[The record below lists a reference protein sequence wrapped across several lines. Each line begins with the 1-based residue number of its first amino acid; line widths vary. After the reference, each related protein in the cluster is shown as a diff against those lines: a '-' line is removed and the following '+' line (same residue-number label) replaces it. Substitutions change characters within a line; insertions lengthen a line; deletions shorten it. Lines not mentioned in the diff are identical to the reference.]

1 MKWMKLDRYFL
12 MASRV
17 NDDWMSLYRFNLT
30 PINIHR
36 VFFESY
42 VHHFPTPFELVGSIV
57 GVCIWLV
64 GSGVVCV
71 GRMTCGKRSWC
82 VCGKNKNG
90 NESNVLDQYERYNHS
105 NFISNYLLLS
115 INKILSKSWVGY
127 IRNSSKGIF
136 PDFVSIRRAGFQWI
150 FLVI

>member
-36 VFFESY
+36 VFFEFIFWPKP
-42 VHHFPTPFELVGSIV
+42 HL
-57 GVCIWLV
+57 
-64 GSGVVCV
+64 
-71 GRMTCGKRSWC
+71 TCGKRSWC

-115 INKILSKSWVGY
+115 INKILSKSWVDY

-136 PDFVSIRRAGFQWI
+136 PHLIKLEMSCSHLPRVFRYPRWVQKIHFE
-150 FLVI
+150 